1 MQRAQVPVLTA
12 GVRAPMTPMRDLEHD
27 PEKHAPHLMR
37 GGNRFSLAT
46 NARRLRGDHALGS
59 RLNWPTRL

>member
-37 GGNRFSLAT
+37 GV
-46 NARRLRGDHALGS
+46 
-59 RLNWPTRL
+59 